1 MLIPSFMGTTGTS
14 VRAAVCMICL
24 LGSQAR
30 KNRYFAVREL
40 RSGPVNA
47 CVQDTVASNMP

>member
-47 CVQDTVASNMP
+47 CVQDTVASSMP